1 MTNPD
6 GKLRNFLS
14 DTPQWFLNSYAVFFA
29 FMTYFCMYAF
39 RKPFSA
45 AQYINYY
52 FFSTQIELK
61 TALVVGQIL
70 GYACSKALGI
80 KFCSE
85 AKRGQ
90 RPILLGGLILC
101 AELAL
106 VLFAVLPQ
114 NLKIIAIFFNGLPLG
129 MVWGLVVRYL
139 EGRRASEILLAGLSC
154 SFIVSSGV
162 VKDVGRALLAG
173 DSLRIFGIS
182 LPNPFSAVSE
192 FWMPAATGLLFLLPF
207 LLAVWFLDHLPE
219 PSAEDILAR
228 TARQTMDGSQRWEFL
243 LRFLPGMAMLIVSY
257 VLLTAFRDYRD
268 NYMVDIL
275 GELGY
280 TYEKHK
286 DLVTNMELGVAF
298 GVMFAMALL
307 FFIKDNHLGLLAV
320 LAMIGSGMIL
330 IGLATLLCQA
340 KAIGGVTWM
349 ALTGLGTYLAY
360 VPYNSVLFDRLIAST
375 RFAGTAVFAIYL
387 ADTMGYTGSIAV
399 QLYKDLGSEAT
410 TRAGFLEGYGYIVS
424 IIGALLTLGSGI
436 YFVSKRAQSPN
447 AQVT

>member
-1 MTNPD
+1 MTNSDSRP
-6 GKLRNFLS
+6 RNFLT
-14 DTPQWFLNSYAVFFA
+14 DTPPWFLNGYAVFFA
-29 FMTYFCMYAF
+29 FTTYFCMYAF

-45 AQYINYY
+45 AQYTDYY

-61 TALVVGQIL
+61 TALVISQIL
-70 GYACSKALGI
+70 GYACSKAMGI

-90 RPILLGGLILC
+90 RPLLLGGLILF

-114 NLKIIAIFFNGLPLG
+114 NLKIVAIFLNGLPLG

-154 SFIVSSGV
+154 SYIVSSGV

-173 DSLRIFGIS
+173 DSLRLFGLS
-182 LPNPFSAVSE
+182 LPNPFSTVSE
-192 FWMPAATGLLFLLPF
+192 FWMPAATGFLFLLPF
-207 LLAVWFLDHLPE
+207 LLSVWFLDHLPE
-219 PSAEDILAR
+219 PSALDIQAR
-228 TARQTMDGSQRWEFL
+228 TARQTMDKSQRWEFL
-243 LRFLPGMAMLIVSY
+243 LRFLPGMVMLIVSY

-275 GELGY
+275 NELGY
-280 TYEKHK
+280 PYEEHK

-298 GVMFAMALL
+298 AVMLAMALL
-307 FFIKDNHLGLLAV
+307 FVIKDNHLGLLAV

-330 IGLATLLCQA
+330 IGAATLLW
-340 KAIGGVTWM
+340 KTGAIGGGTWM
-349 ALTGLGTYLAY
+349 TLMGLGTYLAY

-375 RFAGTAVFAIYL
+375 RFVGTAVFAIYL
-387 ADTMGYTGSIAV
+387 ADTMGYTGSITV
-399 QLYKDLGSEAT
+399 QLYKDLASEAT
-410 TRAGFLEGYGYIVS
+410 TRAGFLAGYAYLVS
-424 IIGALLTLGSGI
+424 IGGTLLTLGSGI
-436 YFVSKRAQSPN
+436 YFLNQREKSSNVKG
-447 AQVT
+447 V